1 MIFEINGAIQEEIDG
16 SDNEDS
22 ESYSRGDEVS
32 EHLDGEE
39 DGEKYENYT
48 LGKSE
53 PFKPYQHKKPLVQ
66 PNIFDNSNYSDS

>member
-1 MIFEINGAIQEEIDG
+1 VVAMIFEINGAIQEEIDG

-32 EHLDGEE
+32 EHLDEEE

-48 LGKSE
+48 LGKS
-53 PFKPYQHKKPLVQ
+53 
-66 PNIFDNSNYSDS
+66 